1 MNNVEFCLSVSVYLF
16 DVAGSAVA
24 VCSVTV
30 MKPDMFQ
37 TRMLAL
43 LLLVA
48 VVWCGAELPPPHRL
62 AGHGVTARLEPVA
75 LRPALQSEP
84 GLDMRDLLR
93 GETQLP
99 NTWHR

>member
-1 MNNVEFCLSVSVYLF
+1 MLRPVLLLSEVLLLI
-16 DVAGSAVA
+16 
-24 VCSVTV
+24 
-30 MKPDMFQ
+30 KPDMFQ

-43 LLLVA
+43 LLLA
-48 VVWCGAELPPPHRL
+48 VVCGAELPPPHRL

-84 GLDMRDLLR
+84 GLDMQDLLR

>member
-1 MNNVEFCLSVSVYLF
+1 
-16 DVAGSAVA
+16 
-24 VCSVTV
+24 
-30 MKPDMFQ
+30 
-37 TRMLAL
+37 MLAL
-43 LLLVA
+43 LLLA
-48 VVWCGAELPPPHRL
+48 VVWCSAELPPPHRL

>member
-1 MNNVEFCLSVSVYLF
+1 
-16 DVAGSAVA
+16 
-24 VCSVTV
+24 
-30 MKPDMFQ
+30 
-37 TRMLAL
+37 MLAL
-43 LLLVA
+43 LLLA
-48 VVWCGAELPPPHRL
+48 VVCGAELPPPHRL

-93 GETQLP
+93 GEKQLP